1 MNYMSSFGNFLAEM
15 AMHVT
20 RYFMLWLLYKYVV
33 RAVVLGLPEVSWE
46 MGVLIYSL
54 LAVSF
59 TINLRVGSD

>member
-1 MNYMSSFGNFLAEM
+1 MNISGFGNFLAEM